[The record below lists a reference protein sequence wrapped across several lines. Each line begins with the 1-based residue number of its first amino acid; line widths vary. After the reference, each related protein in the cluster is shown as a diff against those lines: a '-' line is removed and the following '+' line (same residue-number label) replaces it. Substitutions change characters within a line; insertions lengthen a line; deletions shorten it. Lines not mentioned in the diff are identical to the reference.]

1 MAFFIITFKQCKLLV
16 LLSLTLLVWHGGQG
30 TAAQS
35 VSQVTQ
41 FKVTRTTNSSATL
54 SWDAPSDA
62 GNYTYNIT
70 VLSDTGTTEERTT
83 DKSPFVVEGLTAG
96 INYEFTITT
105 NSSGNFSSPV
115 STNGTTEPNIVS
127 DFIVKGRTTSTV
139 LLSWRAPSDQN
150 KGSYKYKI
158 SVSPGEERIINT
170 GENANITDLK
180 PGDNYTFTIT
190 TMTQNNVSSTGNP
203 STQTTTIPSAV
214 KNLTVINRTTTTV
227 DLSWNVP
234 NDTNTATYSYIISVT
249 GGISPSNFTTSVNS
263 QKVENLH
270 PGVNYTFTVYTKTVN
285 DVFSASQSVEETTI
299 PSAVNNVTVIN
310 RTTTT
315 VDLSWNVPND
325 TNTATYSYIISVIN
339 GTSFF
344 NVTTSQSVNSQKVG
358 NLEPGVTYKFTVYT
372 KTVNNVLSSA
382 SQPVEGT
389 TIPSA
394 VNNVTVMNR
403 TTTTV
408 DLSWNVPNNTN
419 TATYSYV
426 ISVINGTSFFN
437 VTTKQSVN
445 SRKVEELLPG
455 VNYTFTVYTK
465 TVNDVFSASQSVEG
479 TTIPSAVTD
488 IVLVSRTNSS
498 ITIKWTPPN
507 DVRVSL
513 YKYKLITTNQPEGM
527 ITTFNSNFTANALA
541 PGSRYT
547 FEVRSEIDNLNSKSA
562 AFTVYSVPN
571 QPVNVSGNPVNTS
584 SVDVTWE
591 APNDPNKDYYQY
603 KVTWSEEDGSS
614 KNTQTTNKT
623 NISIQ
628 NLNAGHTY
636 YVTVSSVI
644 SDTFSA
650 MAQKWLQTNPLSPT
664 ELTISNITSTSVLFK
679 WTRPSA
685 SNSVLSGFQI
695 KASFP
700 GVTPKVVNLSDSSL
714 NEFELKGLIPGNLYD
729 FELRSYTVS
738 KIMATSSRIQR
749 REVSSTPEITTYSDP
764 ISKTERMFPDP
775 VSAFSCSKVS
785 GGYALKVDITCPKGF
800 FSEIQL
806 LVNDKL
812 RNQIT
817 NCTSSETVQVTSL
830 QPAVGYKIQIK
841 TLADVRAT
849 ESDIITCNTD
859 NVGVIVGA
867 VVGVLLFLLLVGL
880 IAFFILKKRRTKS
893 PETPIAFD
901 TGHNRYH
908 SISKE
913 RFPTYYQM
921 QHADSD
927 FGFAEAYQELA
938 SAGIKQS
945 KNAADLPDNKV
956 KNRFTN
962 VLPYDHS
969 RVKLSCIDDNPCTD
983 YINANYMPGYNS
995 TKEFIATQG
1004 PLDNTTAD
1012 FWRMIWEH
1020 HVSTIVM
1027 LTNCVENGRVKCEHY
1042 WPLDYTPCTY
1052 GDITVTVSS
1061 ETILP
1066 EWTIRDF
1073 SLKHAHQDG
1082 INYVRHF
1089 HFTAWPDH
1097 GVPENTSTIIQFRD
1111 LVREYMDQRRSKG
1124 PTVVHCSAGV
1134 GRTGTLIALDYLIQQ
1149 MEREQRIGVYG
1160 FVEKMRINRPLMVQ
1174 TESQYVFLNKCML
1187 SLIQEPIEENI
1198 YENQIT
1204 DLIYENANVVRNFQ
1218 RENA

>member
-382 SQPVEGT
+382 SQP
-389 TIPSA
+389 
-394 VNNVTVMNR
+394 
-403 TTTTV
+403 
-408 DLSWNVPNNTN
+408 
-419 TATYSYV
+419 
-426 ISVINGTSFFN
+426 
-437 VTTKQSVN
+437 
-445 SRKVEELLPG
+445 
-455 VNYTFTVYTK
+455 
-465 TVNDVFSASQSVEG
+465 VEG